1 MSCVRD
7 CLAAAARE
15 LGGSEARLEAEVLLL
30 YVLGRPRAWLY
41 AHADDSLGVPQREAF
56 AALVARR
63 SAGEPVAYITGT
75 REFWS
80 LDLQVTP
87 ATLIPRAD
95 TERLVELALERL
107 PLDRTVEVAD
117 LGTGSG
123 AIALAIASERPLARV
138 VATDASGAALA
149 IAEANAKKNHIHN
162 VEFRQG
168 SWLAAVAGR
177 RFDLIVSN
185 PPYVAEEDAHLA
197 RGDLRF
203 EPRSALAAGAD
214 GLDDIRCIAGAAPAQ
229 LRGDGWLLL
238 EHGHEQAAPV
248 RALLVAAGFS
258 DVATWQD
265 LAGLDRVS
273 GGRRATAG

>member
-1 MSCVRD
+1 M
-7 CLAAAARE
+7 
-15 LGGSEARLEAEVLLL
+15 
-30 YVLGRPRAWLY
+30 
-41 AHADDSLGVPQREAF
+41 
-56 AALVARR
+56 
-63 SAGEPVAYITGT
+63 
-75 REFWS
+75 
-80 LDLQVTP
+80 
-87 ATLIPRAD
+87 
-95 TERLVELALERL
+95 
-107 PLDRTVEVAD
+107 
-117 LGTGSG
+117 
-123 AIALAIASERPLARV
+123 
-138 VATDASGAALA
+138 
-149 IAEANAKKNHIHN
+149 
-162 VEFRQG
+162 
-168 SWLAAVAGR
+168 AGR

-214 GLDDIRCIAGAAPAQ
+214 GLYDIRCIAGAAPAQ

>member
-30 YVLGRPRAWLY
+30 HVLGKPRAWLY
-41 AHADDSLGVPQREAF
+41 AHADDSLGAPQREAF

-149 IAEANAKKNHIHN
+149 IAEANAKKNHINN

-273 GGRRATAG
+273 GGRRSTAG